1 MITAPQESII
11 PYINRT
17 EKSFSV
23 SEKTGIFRKLGIFNR
38 DYLDQIGVSFYPI
51 ELDYKVRFWRWFV
64 FSRKSL

>member
-11 PYINRT
+11 PYSNRT

-38 DYLDQIGVSFYPI
+38 HYLDQI
-51 ELDYKVRFWRWFV
+51 
-64 FSRKSL
+64 